1 MTTGISKKKLGFYKQ
16 TIAHLDMK
24 ELGKVYAG
32 ASRSVVEPGNDE
44 DPVLTEDTLL
54 SNSPTIDPEPVG
66 TTSYTCVNC

>member
-1 MTTGISKKKLGFYKQ
+1 MTIGISKKKLGFYKQ

-24 ELGKVYAG
+24 ELGKIYAG

-54 SNSPTIDPEPVG
+54 SNSPTIEPTPVG
-66 TTSYTCVNC
+66 PTTDTCVSC